1 MLSRTKGV
9 WHRCER
15 PRALNLCLYSHP
27 NEGTVIL
34 AEHRLTKTDILEGAA
49 KRETL
54 QVKEYNA
61 NIVIRPLTD
70 GELSKVFG
78 TIGSISVSEDG
89 TPNVASVDI
98 SKNLEALRTAASIGM
113 VEPNLNLDDISK
125 MKFGVPEFIGMKILE
140 LSGVSFNE
148 EDVRKKG

>member
-1 MLSRTKGV
+1 V
-9 WHRCER
+9 
-15 PRALNLCLYSHP
+15 
-27 NEGTVIL
+27 
-34 AEHRLTKTDILEGAA
+34 
-49 KRETL
+49 
-54 QVKEYNA
+54 
-61 NIVIRPLTD
+61 VIRPLTD

-78 TIGSISVSEDG
+78 TIGSISVSDNG

-113 VEPNLNLDDISK
+113 VEPSLSLDDISK
-125 MKFGVPEFIGMKILE
+125 MKFGVPEFIGMKVLE

>member
-1 MLSRTKGV
+1 
-9 WHRCER
+9 
-15 PRALNLCLYSHP
+15 
-27 NEGTVIL
+27 
-34 AEHRLTKTDILEGAA
+34 LEGAA
-49 KRETL
+49 RRETL
-54 QVKEYNA
+54 QVREYDA
-61 NIVIRPLTD
+61 NVVIRPLTD

-78 TIGSISVSEDG
+78 TIGSVSVHDDG

-113 VEPNLNLDDISK
+113 VEPNLSLDEISK
-125 MKFGVPEFIGMKILE
+125 MKFGVPEFIGMKVLE

>member
-1 MLSRTKGV
+1 M
-9 WHRCER
+9 E
-15 PRALNLCLYSHP
+15 
-27 NEGTVIL
+27 
-34 AEHRLTKTDILEGAA
+34 EHRLTKSDILEGAA
-49 KRETL
+49 RRETL
-54 QVKEYNA
+54 QVREYNA
-61 NIVIRPLTD
+61 NVVIRPLTD

-78 TIGSISVSEDG
+78 TIGNISVTENG

-98 SKNLEALRTAASIGM
+98 SKNLEALRTAASIGI
-113 VEPNLNLDDISK
+113 VEPNLTLDDISK

>member
-1 MLSRTKGV
+1 V
-9 WHRCER
+9 E
-15 PRALNLCLYSHP
+15 
-27 NEGTVIL
+27 
-34 AEHRLTKTDILEGAA
+34 EHRLTKSDILEGAA
-49 KRETL
+49 RRETL
-54 QVKEYNA
+54 QVREYNA
-61 NIVIRPLTD
+61 NVVIRPLTD

-78 TIGSISVSEDG
+78 TIGNISVTENG

-98 SKNLEALRTAASIGM
+98 SKNLEALRTAASIGI
-113 VEPNLNLDDISK
+113 VEPNLTLDDISK